1 MSIDE
6 MIKAGKTLPE
16 IQNELRKQVAA
27 RDEKELNKIKS
38 ISVARSTLAKAM
50 VNWYIACGVPFD
62 PSDNSEDYKMLNDIL
77 QKQEKDIITAM
88 QLIDQSEDKE
98 SDLKELLKY
107 IRT

>member
-6 MIKAGKTLPE
+6 MIKAGKTFSE

-27 RDEKELNKIKS
+27 RDEKELDKIKS
-38 ISVARSTLAKAM
+38 ISVARSALIKAM
-50 VNWYIACGVPFD
+50 INWYIACGIPFD
-62 PSDNSEDYKMLNDIL
+62 PKEDSEDYKLLDTIM
-77 QKQEKDIITAM
+77 KQQEESLLAGMKIIIHSENKD
-88 QLIDQSEDKE
+88 

>member
-6 MIKAGKTLPE
+6 MIKDGKTLTE

-27 RDEKELNKIKS
+27 RDEKELNRIKS
-38 ISVARSTLAKAM
+38 ISNARSTLVKAM

-62 PSDNSEDYKMLNDIL
+62 SNDNSEDYKMLDNIL
-77 QKQEKDIITAM
+77 QKQEKDILIGM
-88 QLIDQSEDKE
+88 QLIDQSKSKD

>member
-6 MIKAGKTLPE
+6 MIKAGKTLTE

-38 ISVARSTLAKAM
+38 ISLARSALIKAM
-50 VNWYIACGVPFD
+50 INWYIACGIPFD
-62 PSDNSEDYKMLNDIL
+62 PKEDSEDYKLLDAII
-77 QKQEKDIITAM
+77 QEQEQGVLADMKIIAHSENKD
-88 QLIDQSEDKE
+88 